1 MFQGFSSLHGAFS
14 KIIQAFHPSK
24 EAFMS
29 ILGLLILIA
38 DIYGIIQI
46 VQSKAKDMKKV
57 LWIVLIILLPIIG
70 LILWYFMGPK
80 K

>member
-1 MFQGFSSLHGAFS
+1 
-14 KIIQAFHPSK
+14 
-24 EAFMS
+24 MS

-38 DIYGIIQI
+38 DIYGIVQI
-46 VQSKAKDMKKV
+46 VQSRAKDMKKV

-70 LILWYFMGPK
+70 LILWYVMGPK